1 MRYAPGRLL
10 AASGSVAA
18 CGLAY
23 RLGHAR
29 GLNDA
34 RDPQQ
39 EWEAEAA
46 SLASLKTELLD
57 HLRYRS
63 YVRLAPSCEKGAGV
77 GVFAVI
83 DIPAG
88 VDPFCTPNASL
99 RGHERSVNI
108 SLEELR
114 AAGLPPAVV
123 NHVLDFHAVSGGTVG
138 VSATAMAA
146 MDASWYLNHS
156 YDAPNV
162 RAVPPDDHG
171 GFTSYCTSRPVR
183 AGDELFLDYR
193 LDLPSLYTKI
203 ENERRQW
210 Q

>member
-1 MRYAPGRLL
+1 MHCDWAGRNEAWHRRLL
-10 AASGSVAA
+10 
-18 CGLAY
+18 
-23 RLGHAR
+23 
-29 GLNDA
+29 
-34 RDPQQ
+34 
-39 EWEAEAA
+39 
-46 SLASLKTELLD
+46 
-57 HLRYRS
+57 LRR
-63 YVRLAPSCEKGAGV
+63 
-77 GVFAVI
+77 
-83 DIPAG
+83 
-88 VDPFCTPNASL
+88 
-99 RGHERSVNI
+99 
-108 SLEELR
+108 
-114 AAGLPPAVV
+114 
-123 NHVLDFHAVSGGTVG
+123 
-138 VSATAMAA
+138 ATAMAA